1 MPTVEELIERTAE
14 VMKAR
19 KRQATTQDAAERK
32 KSAMH
37 VVDFLKAHSGD
48 NAARRVFDGV
58 VLSEEEI
65 LTQLA
70 AKVGTLD
77 AAARAGLKCAV
88 LRVFSSAEE
97 ASGPLQPHRLASTPL
112 ARACRSMDHAP
123 KSHSAMHVT
132 DFLQKRNE
140 GNQASPSV
148 SRGPPQSDEQTLVL
162 LKADTSDSTGSGTL
176 SKSKSAIN
184 VKDFLCMQNDCKGV
198 ASDSPRSNASGSNA
212 LIAAAKVVSGPS
224 APPITESERIEI
236 QSALQS
242 NVAGCGSAL
251 SDGNGHKESDYRLDA
266 GGDGDY

>member
-19 KRQATTQDAAERK
+19 KHQATTHDAAERK

-48 NAARRVFDGV
+48 NAARRVSDGV

-65 LTQLA
+65 LAQLA

-97 ASGPLQPHRLASTPL
+97 ASGPLQPHTFASTLL
-112 ARACRSMDHAP
+112 APACPSMDHTP
-123 KSHSAMHVT
+123 TSHSAMHVK

-148 SRGPPQSDEQTLVL
+148 SRGPPQYDEQTLAL
-162 LKADTSDSTGSGTL
+162 LNADTSDSTSSGTV

-198 ASDSPRSNASGSNA
+198 ASDSPRSNRSGSNT
-212 LIAAAKVVSGPS
+212 LIASVKVVSGPS
-224 APPITESERIEI
+224 PPPITGSGRIEI

-242 NVAGCGSAL
+242 HVAGCGSAL
-251 SDGNGHKESDYRLDA
+251 FDRNEHKESDYRLDA